1 LCAIRRELQ
10 QTKPAGEKIGHKIGN
25 TGPNFIKNE
34 ASGSEHVVKAI
45 KGGETLPEAA
55 AAAVEDLLSGSK
67 ARSSAKTTIRKAVK
81 TKVSTKK
88 KPAAKRGSRRG
99 KTKP

>member
-1 LCAIRRELQ
+1 MA
-10 QTKPAGEKIGHKIGN
+10 TKSGTLARIVSK
-25 TGPNFIKNE
+25 TR
-34 ASGSEHVVKAI
+34 ASGSEHGVIAL
-45 KGGETLPEAA
+45 KGEETLAEAA
-55 AAAVEDLLSGSK
+55 GAAVEDLLSGSR

-99 KTKP
+99 KTKL